1 MGLRRLDALM
11 LSALIIRM
19 SRPAGYTLVDDA
31 WFHPPRGRAE
41 AISQGFISLRCCN
54 RTTAVHE

>member
-1 MGLRRLDALM
+1 M